1 MGKLILFQGDSVTDC
16 GRTSSGDPD
25 GNLGVGYPY
34 FITAR
39 LWADRLG
46 EEIETV
52 NRGISGNRVVDL
64 YARWKIDALNLNPD
78 VLSIL
83 IGVNDTWH
91 EFMYRNGVE
100 VPRYAGFYRKLIDWT
115 REKLP
120 DCKLVLCEPFVLETG
135 VVTPEWVQEMDQR
148 RAAVKSL
155 ADEYGAVFVPFQSV
169 LSAAAERPATG
180 ENSRRRRPPDA
191 PRTSAYGG
199 RLAQDRRRSA
209 VRRERTDA
217 AADS

>member
-100 VPRYAGFYRKLIDWT
+100 VPRYAGFYRNLIDWT

-169 LSAAAERPATG
+169 LSAAAEKAGDPAKILGDGVHPTPRG
-180 ENSRRRRPPDA
+180 HQLMADA
-191 PRTSAYGG
+191 W
-199 RLAQDRRRSA
+199 LK
-209 VRRERTDA
+209 A
-217 AADS
+217 AAGVL

>member
-120 DCKLVLCEPFVLETG
+120 DCKLVLCEPFVRI
-135 VVTPEWVQEMDQR
+135 R
-148 RAAVKSL
+148 RRVRP
-155 ADEYGAVFVPFQSV
+155 VP
-169 LSAAAERPATG
+169 ERPVGGGGKGRRPG

-199 RLAQDRRRSA
+199 RLAQGRRRSA